1 MTISRFLKW
10 CKKSW
15 LKIGGGDVDE
25 WLKGGGGEGGD
36 LFQSEFPLIVSSSF
50 QSELFYSAC
59 FDSKFST
66 NSVHLI
72 LSKAIWTRLLK
83 VPAGSTFEM
92 IVLYH

>member
-25 WLKGGGGEGGD
+25 WLKGGGDEGGD

-50 QSELFYSAC
+50 QSELSHSAC

-66 NSVHLI
+66 NSVNLTS
-72 LSKAIWTRLLK
+72 SKVTWAQLL
-83 VPAGSTFEM
+83 
-92 IVLYH
+92 